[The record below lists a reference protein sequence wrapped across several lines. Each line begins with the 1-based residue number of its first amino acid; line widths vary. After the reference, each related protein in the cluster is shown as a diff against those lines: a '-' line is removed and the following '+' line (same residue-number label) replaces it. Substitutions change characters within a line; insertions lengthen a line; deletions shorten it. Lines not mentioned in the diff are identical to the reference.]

1 VILSLK
7 TLLILSAALATQ
19 PDRTADIE
27 AAVVSYYENMLRG
40 RVESWDIDV
49 RRLPSVKAVSFEITN
64 IHEDNTPSL
73 PRFLAPSLPRSLAPS
88 IPRGTRLCW
97 IGTIADGREKTIPVT
112 LTIKTMEMLPVARC
126 NIPPRTALN
135 DSLVEWRVMA
145 ANKLGATRFP
155 AADLIESYWA
165 KVRIPVGS
173 IIAMP
178 RLARIP
184 TVVIGQKLDLV
195 VRSGQVEIKIEGKAL
210 QDGYTGDRIRVMNT
224 YNGKHLKGVVE
235 SGDLVVL
242 E

>member
-1 VILSLK
+1 MILSLK

-19 PDRTADIE
+19 PDRTAEIE
-27 AAVVSYYENMLRG
+27 AAVMSYYENMLRG
-40 RVESWDIDV
+40 RVESWDINV
-49 RRLPSVKAVSFEITN
+49 RGCNPVKAVSFEITN

-73 PRFLAPSLPRSLAPS
+73 PHFLAPS

-97 IGTIADGREKTIPVT
+97 VGTIADGREKTIPVT

-126 NIPPRTALN
+126 DIPPRTALN

-145 ANKLGATRFP
+145 ADKLGATRFP
-155 AADLIESYWA
+155 AADIIESYWA

-173 IIAMP
+173 IITMP

-184 TVVIGQKLDLV
+184 TVVIGQQLDLV
-195 VRSGQVEIKIEGKAL
+195 VRSGQVEIKTGGKAL
-210 QDGYTGDRIRVMNT
+210 QDGYTGDRIRIMNT

-235 SGDLVVL
+235 SSDLVVL